1 MIRMNKSLADS
12 KGIIPKRS
20 ILQPVFIKKR
30 GMMGSLCILFVLFF
44 ITGVQA
50 QHRDVPFVPTPYE
63 TVEEMLKLADVG
75 PGDYV
80 IDLGSGDGRIVIAA
94 AKRGAYGHG
103 IDIDPKRISEAKKN
117 ASKAG
122 MENRVLFMEG
132 NLFETDFSRA
142 SVITMYLL
150 NSVNMK
156 LRPNL
161 LKNLRPGTR
170 IVSYYFNMNDWEPDR
185 RIEVN
190 NSDIY
195 FWIIPAT
202 VEGKWN
208 WQTDNRKFAMT
219 AKQEFQKVTLE
230 LKADN
235 TNLKIDETILS
246 GDKLSFTAAHPSDG
260 TTYVFNGRVEG
271 KKVTGMVQTRKG
283 ENYTVEN
290 WDAVMN

>member
-1 MIRMNKSLADS
+1 MDNSLACL
-12 KGIIPKRS
+12 KGMNPRRS
-20 ILQPVFIKKR
+20 IFKPVNSKTTR
-30 GMMGSLCILFVLFF
+30 SMMSACLLFVLFS

-122 MENRVLFMEG
+122 MDNRVLFMEG

-170 IVSYYFNMNDWEPDR
+170 IVSYYFNMNDWEPDK

-195 FWIIPAT
+195 FWIIPAS

-208 WQTDNRKFAMT
+208 WQTDNRKFSMS

-235 TNLKIDETILS
+235 TNLKVDETLLS

-260 TTYVFNGRVEG
+260 TTYVFSGRVEG

>member
-1 MIRMNKSLADS
+1 MIHMNNLKAHHAEIYSRNTILGMVNIKPTHIKFLAWLLFS
-12 KGIIPKRS
+12 FLVTTGIK
-20 ILQPVFIKKR
+20 
-30 GMMGSLCILFVLFF
+30 
-44 ITGVQA
+44 A

-103 IDIDPKRISEAKKN
+103 VDIDPKRIGEAKKN

-122 MENRVLFMEG
+122 MDNRVLFVEG

-170 IVSYYFNMNDWEPDR
+170 IVSYYFNMNDWEPDK

-195 FWIIPAT
+195 FWIIPAQ

-219 AKQEFQKVTLE
+219 AKQEFQKVSLE

-235 TNLKIDETILS
+235 ANLKVEEPLLS
-246 GDKLSFTAAHPSDG
+246 GEKLTFTAAHPTDG
-260 TTYVFNGRVEG
+260 TTYVFSGRVDG
-271 KKVTGMVQTRKG
+271 NKITGMVQTRKG
-283 ENYTVEN
+283 ENFTVEN

>member
-1 MIRMNKSLADS
+1 MTRINYSLDRS
-12 KGIIPKRS
+12 KVINPKRS
-20 ILQPVFIKKR
+20 ILQTVIIKKR
-30 GMMGSLCILFVLFF
+30 GMMVSVCLLFVLFS
-44 ITGVQA
+44 ITGIQA

-122 MENRVLFMEG
+122 MDNRVLFMEG

-170 IVSYYFNMNDWEPDR
+170 IVSYYFNMNDWEPDK

-195 FWIIPAT
+195 FWIIPAS

-235 TNLKIDETILS
+235 TNLKIDEILLS
-246 GDKLSFTAAHPSDG
+246 GDKLSFIAAHPSDG

>member
-1 MIRMNKSLADS
+1 MIRMNNSLAQGM
-12 KGIIPKRS
+12 GINPKRS
-20 ILQPVFIKKR
+20 NLQ
-30 GMMGSLCILFVLFF
+30 SLIIRNTARIIAVSFLFVVYST
-44 ITGVQA
+44 TGIQA

-94 AKRGAYGHG
+94 ARRGAYGHG

-170 IVSYYFNMNDWEPDR
+170 IVSYYFNMNDWEPDK

-190 NSDIY
+190 NSDVY
-195 FWIIPAT
+195 FWIIPAR

-208 WQTDNRKFAMT
+208 WQTDNKKFAMT
-219 AKQEFQKVTLE
+219 AKQEFQKITLD

-235 TNLKIDETILS
+235 TNMKINESHLS
-246 GDKLSFTAAHPSDG
+246 GDKLTFTATHPSDG
-260 TTYVFNGRVEG
+260 TSYVFSGRVEG
-271 KKVTGMVQTRKG
+271 NKVTGMVQTRKG
-283 ENYTVEN
+283 ENNTVEN

>member
-1 MIRMNKSLADS
+1 MIRMNNPLAHS
-12 KGIIPKRS
+12 KCINPKRS
-20 ILQPVFIKKR
+20 ILQTVIIRKT
-30 GMMGSLCILFVLFF
+30 GMMVSVLLLFVLFST
-44 ITGVQA
+44 TGIQA

-63 TVEEMLKLADVG
+63 TVEEMLKLANVG

-122 MENRVLFMEG
+122 MENRVLFIEG

-170 IVSYYFNMNDWEPDR
+170 IVSYYFNMNDWEPDK

-195 FWIIPAT
+195 FWIIPAR

-219 AKQEFQKVTLE
+219 AKQEFQKVTLD

-235 TNLKIDETILS
+235 TNLKIDETTLS

-260 TTYVFNGRVEG
+260 TTYVFSGRVEG
-271 KKVTGMVQTRKG
+271 NKVTGMVQTRKG
-283 ENYTVEN
+283 DNYTVEN
-290 WDAVMN
+290 WDGVMN

>member
-1 MIRMNKSLADS
+1 MKNLPIFDKPLQAKTILSWSAKRNSRLGLTVTVLLLALALL
-12 KGIIPKRS
+12 KPA
-20 ILQPVFIKKR
+20 V
-30 GMMGSLCILFVLFF
+30 
-44 ITGVQA
+44 A

-63 TVEEMLKLADVG
+63 TVEEMLKLANVG

-80 IDLGSGDGRIVIAA
+80 MDLGSGDGRIVIAA
-94 AKRGAYGHG
+94 ARRGAYGHG
-103 IDIDPKRISEAKKN
+103 VDIDPKRISEAKRN
-117 ASKAG
+117 AAKAG
-122 MENRVLFMEG
+122 VENRVMFIEG

-170 IVSYYFNMNDWEPDR
+170 IVSYYFNMNDWEPDK

-195 FWIIPAT
+195 YWIIPAK

-208 WQTDNRKFAMT
+208 WQTDNRKFSMIAR
-219 AKQEFQKVTLE
+219 QEFQKINLE
-230 LKADN
+230 LRADN
-235 TNLKIDETILS
+235 TNLKVNEALLS
-246 GDKLSFTAAHPSDG
+246 GEKITFTAAHPSDG
-260 TTYVFNGRVEG
+260 TTYVFSGRVEG
-271 KKVTGMVQTRKG
+271 NKILGVVQTRKG
-283 ENYTVEN
+283 ENNTVEN
-290 WDAVMN
+290 WDASMN